1 MSMCPLMAPSVL
13 NLVVLHWGTWRTSDS
28 MKKDLIYLV
37 LHKMNSNCYPTT
49 DLEGSL
55 DSGVIR
61 AISVQRGFTC
71 NTWLATQSRSMCTPT
86 LCLNSSH
93 RVAKV
98 MTHPTP

>member
-1 MSMCPLMAPSVL
+1 MAPSVL
-13 NLVVLHWGTWRTSDS
+13 NLVVLHWGTWRASDS
-28 MKKDLIYLV
+28 MKNDQIYLV
-37 LHKMNSNCYPTT
+37 LHKTNPNCYLTT

-98 MTHPTP
+98 MTHPIP